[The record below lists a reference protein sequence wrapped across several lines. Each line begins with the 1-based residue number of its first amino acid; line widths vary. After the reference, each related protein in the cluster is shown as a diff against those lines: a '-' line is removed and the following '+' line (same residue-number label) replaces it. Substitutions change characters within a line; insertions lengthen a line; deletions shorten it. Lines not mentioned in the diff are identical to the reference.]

1 MGLPAR
7 QVKVSG
13 GSGLRLFSRPLNHG
27 RNGSSLSSMLLL
39 GVYSGNHDASACL
52 HDDYRLL
59 SAVALERLTRV
70 KIDGDRVPV
79 EAIDECLSMAGR
91 RPEEVDAVMLGRG
104 AFPQR
109 YFTHFTGRK
118 RLSAGIRRV
127 TGREKNK
134 YMEAES
140 VRHRRSDSL
149 AMFDA
154 PAFLR
159 DLGFRPETHLGFFNH
174 HRAHALPTLFHT
186 DWPEALLY
194 TADGGGDNMQY
205 SMRRF
210 RDGAIETLYGGDEGL
225 TQPQRIDSLGLAYGF
240 ATQALGFRINRHEG
254 KLTGLAAYGKP
265 MLYDALARHFRVD
278 DDGQIHSDFADYHA
292 MRALI
297 FDLAKGA
304 AREDVAAS
312 AQKLLETFVLDSVG
326 RLLARHGHRHLG
338 LSGGIFANV
347 RLNQRLAEEMPVDEV
362 FVYPAMSD
370 QGLASGGVLD
380 FLLARDGLAHWL
392 RQRYR
397 LENLYYG
404 RDFGHRID
412 RRLGGDPTFRR
423 ISTTP
428 VETASELLAAGK
440 IVAIYTLGME
450 YGPRALGARTI
461 MASPTDAEIDRILNE
476 RLTRSEFMPF
486 APVVA
491 AEDAETVFD
500 LGSATLYAARF
511 MTITCRVHDAWRARI
526 PAVVHV
532 DGTARPQVIERSQNR
547 LYYDIL
553 AAYKARTGIPVL
565 VNTSFNVH
573 EEPIVNAPDECAQ
586 ALAEGRIDYVVT
598 AEAVYGP
605 APKN

>member
-1 MGLPAR
+1 
-7 QVKVSG
+7 
-13 GSGLRLFSRPLNHG
+13 
-27 RNGSSLSSMLLL
+27 MLVL
-39 GVYSGNHDASACL
+39 GVYSGNHDACACL

-59 SAVALERLTRV
+59 SAVALERLTRR

-79 EAIDECLSMAGR
+79 EAIDECLSIAGKGR
-91 RPEEVDAVMLGRG
+91 EEVGAVMLGRG

-109 YFTHFTGRK
+109 YFSHFRGRK
-118 RLSAGIRRV
+118 RLSAAFRHV
-127 TGREKNK
+127 AGREKNK
-134 YMEAES
+134 YMEAEC
-140 VRHRRSDSL
+140 VRHRRFDSL
-149 AMFDA
+149 AMFDG

-159 DLGFRPETHLGFFNH
+159 DFGFRPDTHLGFFNH

-205 SMRRF
+205 SIRRF
-210 RDGAIETLYGGDEGL
+210 REAKIETLYGDDGGL
-225 TQPQRIDSLGLAYGF
+225 AEPQRIDSLGLAYGF

-265 MLYDALARHFRVD
+265 VLYDALARHFRID
-278 DDGQIHSDFADYHA
+278 AEGQIHSDFPDYHA
-292 MRALI
+292 MRRAV
-297 FDLAKGA
+297 FELAEGIV
-304 AREDVAAS
+304 REDVAAS
-312 AQKLLETFVLDSVG
+312 VQKLLETFVLEAVG
-326 RLLARHGHRHLG
+326 RILSRTGHRHLG

-370 QGLASGGVLD
+370 QGLACGGVLD
-380 FLLARDGLAHWL
+380 FLLARDGLDHWL
-392 RQRYR
+392 KQRWR

-404 RDFGHRID
+404 RDFGRAID
-412 RRLGGDPTFRR
+412 DRLGGDPAFARV
-423 ISTTP
+423 STTP
-428 VETASELLAAGK
+428 VKTASELLAAGK

-450 YGPRALGARTI
+450 YGPRALGARSI
-461 MASPTDAEIDRILNE
+461 MAAPTDAEINRILND

-491 AEDAETVFD
+491 AEDAETVFE
-500 LGSATLYAARF
+500 LGPATRYAARF
-511 MTITCRVHDAWRARI
+511 MTITCGVRDAWRARI

-532 DGTARPQVIERSQNR
+532 DGTARPQVIERAENL

-553 AAYKARTGIPVL
+553 AGYKARTGIPVL

-573 EEPIVNAPDECAQ
+573 EEPIINGPDECAR
-586 ALAEGRIDYVVT
+586 ALAEGRIDYVAT
-598 AEAVYGP
+598 AEGVYGS
-605 APKN
+605 AETSTSTTTGT